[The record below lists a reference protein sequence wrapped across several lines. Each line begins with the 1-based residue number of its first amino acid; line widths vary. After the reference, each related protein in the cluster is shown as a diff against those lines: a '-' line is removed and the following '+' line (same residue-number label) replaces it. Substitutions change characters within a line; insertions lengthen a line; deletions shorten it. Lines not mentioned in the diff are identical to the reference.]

1 WSSLDRERAKFQV
14 SIDGAR
20 PETNDPIRG
29 AGTFVKALDG
39 ARILADLGF
48 DVSLTTVTTEE
59 NLGELAEIPAI
70 VKSVGARSQHLM
82 WSHKRGRA
90 AESNNG
96 FFPEHAALLDAVMG
110 VVEAANRESIV
121 LDNIEAIKRRANG
134 VPGIKYDLGN
144 AGWDSFCVYAD
155 GR

>member
-1 WSSLDRERAKFQV
+1 
-14 SIDGAR
+14 
-20 PETNDPIRG
+20 
-29 AGTFVKALDG
+29 
-39 ARILADLGF
+39 
-48 DVSLTTVTTEE
+48 TTVTTEE

-110 VVEAANRESIV
+110 VIEAANRESIV

-144 AGWDSFCVYAD
+144 ADWDSFCIYAD
-155 GR
+155 RKVYPSTPLANESSLVCGDTREKSLA